1 MVGMTKANRTNTP
14 NNNNNNTNTNNADVL
29 RTMAAAMGVSGV
41 GLGAFGAHALKEI
54 LTKHG
59 TVAMWQ
65 TGTLYQLFHATAVLS
80 LATAVTSASSS
91 TRDDHTQQQQQ
102 QHQRLFVAGKLMTLG
117 NLLFSGSI
125 YCLS

>member
-80 LATAVTSASSS
+80 LATAVTSSSS
-91 TRDDHTQQQQQ
+91 SSRDDHKQLQ
-102 QHQRLFVAGKLMTLG
+102 QHQRLFLAGKLMTLG

>member
-1 MVGMTKANRTNTP
+1 MVGITNANRTNTP
-14 NNNNNNTNTNNADVL
+14 NNNHNNNTHNNADVL
-29 RTMAAAMGVSGV
+29 RTLAATMGVSGV
-41 GLGAFGAHALKEI
+41 GLGAFGAHALKGI

-80 LATAVTSASSS
+80 LATAVTSSSS
-91 TRDDHTQQQQQ
+91 SSSRDDHKQQQ
-102 QHQRLFVAGKLMTLG
+102 QHQRLFLAGKLMTLG